1 MFAKRNFVFVLKRVK
16 LTKDWMTLLD
26 EINKSEGKLKF
37 NSKYVLIQSFDNFGP
52 RNRKDQLFQLS
63 VAVGY
68 VLICNI
74 FNLGVEVHFCH

>member
-26 EINKSEGKLKF
+26 EINKSEGKLKL

-52 RNRKDQLFQLS
+52 RNRKTS
-63 VAVGY
+63 Y
-68 VLICNI
+68 
-74 FNLGVEVHFCH
+74 FNCLLPLAMF

>member
-37 NSKYVLIQSFDNFGP
+37 NSRYVLIQSFDKFGP

-74 FNLGVEVHFCH
+74 CNLGVEVHFCH